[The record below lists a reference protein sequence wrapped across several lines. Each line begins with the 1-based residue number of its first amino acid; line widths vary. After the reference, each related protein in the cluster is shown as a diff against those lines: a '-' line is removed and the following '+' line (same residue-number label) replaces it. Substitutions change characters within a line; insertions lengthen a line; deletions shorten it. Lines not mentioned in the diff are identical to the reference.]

1 MGPTYLHGWDLM
13 RRLVELGVIP
23 PHTRRVII
31 DAHCQD
37 VVKIYVEHVDASPL
51 LRLEAHDIAD
61 ARVIVTGAEDRP

>member
-1 MGPTYLHGWDLM
+1 METKPIHSKGLL
-13 RRLVELGVIP
+13 RKLVELGVIP

-51 LRLEAHDIAD
+51 LHLEAHDISD